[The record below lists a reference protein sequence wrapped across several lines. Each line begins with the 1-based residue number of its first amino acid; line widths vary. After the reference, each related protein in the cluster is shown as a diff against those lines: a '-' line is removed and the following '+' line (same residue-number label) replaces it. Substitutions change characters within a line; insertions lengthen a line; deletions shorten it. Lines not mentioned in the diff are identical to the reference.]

1 MTPEP
6 QAVSAISRLGAMS
19 KVSFA
24 RSIRAAPIRP
34 RPAGSTGGFHIVDHA
49 IACVDQMVGETGKIG
64 RPAPVHRESG
74 SDGKVA
80 LGPTGFAGIIKR
92 FATRPDSP
100 RRICG
105 INAVGLPVQPRPA

>member
-1 MTPEP
+1 
-6 QAVSAISRLGAMS
+6 MS

-34 RPAGSTGGFHIVDHA
+34 RPAGSTGGFDVEDHA
-49 IACVDQMVGETGKIG
+49 IVGVDQMVGGTGKIG
-64 RPAPVHRESG
+64 RPAPVDCEAG
-74 SDGKVA
+74 SDSKVA

-105 INAVGLPVQPRPA
+105 INAVGLPVQRRLRPS